1 MEYHGYLVLTIAVL
15 AAVMMAAERAGLP
28 VMLNLSF
35 RGDIKRENRWFAQ
48 YGQTSCTVI
57 AALLI
62 WRLDRDRWLL
72 AAPMVAAWM
81 VAGLSC
87 IAIKRLLGRVR
98 PGHPGAGRFLG
109 TSLKSANWRESFPS
123 SHTAAAASLTV
134 SLCYLYPTLVPL
146 LWPLAVFCGLLRYL
160 MDAHWP
166 SDVLAG
172 LAYGAFVTPVVWFV
186 LLSAMRHAG
195 LVVLT

>member
-1 MEYHGYLVLTIAVL
+1 MAYHWYLVLTMAVL
-15 AAVMMAAERAGLP
+15 AAMMMAVERAGLP

-48 YGQTSCTVI
+48 YGQTSCTVV

-62 WRLDRDRWLL
+62 WRLDRDRWPL
-72 AAPMVAAWM
+72 AVPLVIAVM
-81 VAGLSC
+81 VAGLSSVGL
-87 IAIKRLLGRVR
+87 KRVLGRVR
-98 PGHPGAGRFLG
+98 PGHPGAGRFMGL
-109 TSLKSANWRESFPS
+109 SLESANWRESFPS

-134 SLCYLYPTLVPL
+134 SLCYLYPALTPV
-146 LWPLAVFCGLLRYL
+146 LWPLAIFCGLLRYL

-172 LAYGAFVTPVVWFV
+172 LAYGAAVTPLVW
-186 LLSAMRHAG
+186 LLILSAMRHAG
-195 LVVLT
+195 IAV